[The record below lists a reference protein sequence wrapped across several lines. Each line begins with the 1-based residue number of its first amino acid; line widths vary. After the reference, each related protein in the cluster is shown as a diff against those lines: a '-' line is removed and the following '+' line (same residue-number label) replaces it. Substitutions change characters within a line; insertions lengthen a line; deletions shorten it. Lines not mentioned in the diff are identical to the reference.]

1 LASLSEILNCD
12 SLVKAI
18 LSRQGEKDNA
28 PQAIGAGA
36 YDFLPKPADLDV
48 LQLLLKRAFCNHS
61 KMPKPLG
68 AADVQGNVFS
78 RFSL

>member
-36 YDFLPKPADLDV
+36 YDFLPKLADLDV